1 MVTSARRNDMIQE
14 RQRLETLER
23 MALLYTPAEESFDR
37 LTRLAA
43 RVMRAPIALLSVL
56 GEDRSWFKSRYG
68 LQVNEVAPD
77 DGVIATV
84 LDAPGP
90 LVVVDALADAR
101 LARSGLVVNSPFVR
115 FVAGT
120 AVRAPDG
127 AKIGALCVAD
137 TEPRVGAEGDLP
149 FLRDLAAVAEGE
161 LHRRQLTFAQGD
173 MIRELGEARRR
184 SMVDPLTRV
193 WNRAG
198 LDAILGR
205 EIDAARSRRVPL
217 SVAMVDL
224 DHFKQVND
232 RHGHGVGD
240 VVLTEVARRLRVA
253 ARPIDSVARF
263 GGEEFAVVL
272 PECGEADAR
281 AVAERLRRRIG
292 DSPITAGTAV
302 RIAVTCSI
310 GVATLQGDE
319 HGSVLMTRADIALYD
334 AKGEGRDRVVV
345 APPPVRAVDRT
356 D

>member
-1 MVTSARRNDMIQE
+1 MVTTARRNDMIQE

-68 LQVNEVAPD
+68 LQVNEVAHD
-77 DGVIATV
+77 DGVISTV

-90 LVVVDALADAR
+90 LVVADALADPR
-101 LARSGLVVNSPFVR
+101 LARSGLVVHAPFVR

-137 TEPRVGAEGDLP
+137 TEPRTGAADDLP
-149 FLRDLAAVAEGE
+149 YLRDLAAVAEGE

-198 LDAILGR
+198 LDAILAR
-205 EIDAARSRRVPL
+205 EGAAARAHGPPL
-217 SVAMVDL
+217 SVAMIDL
-224 DHFKQVND
+224 DHFKDVND
-232 RHGHGVGD
+232 RFGHGVGD
-240 VVLTEVARRLRVA
+240 IVLAEVARRLRVA
-253 ARPIDSVARF
+253 ARPADSVARF
-263 GGEEFAVVL
+263 GGEEFVVVL
-272 PECGEADAR
+272 PDCDEAGAR
-281 AVAERLRRRIG
+281 AVAERLRRRVG
-292 DSPITAGTAV
+292 DSPIVVGQAA
-302 RIAVTCSI
+302 RIPVTCSV
-310 GVATLQGDE
+310 GVATLQADE
-319 HGSVLMTRADIALYD
+319 TSDVMLTRADIALYD
-334 AKGEGRDRVVV
+334 AKSDGRDRVVV
-345 APPPVRAVDRT
+345 APPSVRRAAGG
-356 D
+356 